1 MSQGAV
7 KVRFWG
13 VRVSTPT
20 VDRTTWRYGGNT
32 PCVEI
37 EAGDG
42 SRFIL
47 DCGTGLRIL
56 GRRYADTFGE
66 QPIDAFVFVTHYHW
80 DHIQGLPFFYP
91 LYSERNHFHF
101 YSFRSEY
108 LGPDSLKRVMQT
120 QMALPYFP
128 VDLSVLNA
136 KREYTEIAGGDKL
149 EIRDMKISAQWLN
162 HPQGCL
168 GFRFETPAG
177 VVVYATDNEPGVPK
191 LDKNLRDLAAGAD
204 IYIHDAQYT
213 PEQLATNHKDWG
225 HSSWQEGVNVAREAG
240 ARNLVLFHH
249 DPDSSDRMLDAY
261 LRNTRQQFANAW
273 TASEGMVMTL
283 DEKKMDVVMRD
294 TRTGQRREGFFRA
307 TIVGYTEEGRAF
319 EEETVIRDLSLH
331 GALLYLDN
339 LPRLQSELQVMMEAP
354 VDELHPDGRIPL
366 RGFVIR
372 REHPPG
378 EKNRHAVGIVF
389 AEEVDPDR
397 IGG

>member
-1 MSQGAV
+1 MKRAKLFSPSEVDEAGELPLRTSQRMSQGAV

-13 VRVSTPT
+13 VRGSTPT

-42 SRFIL
+42 ARFIL

-66 QPIDAFVFVTHYHW
+66 QPIDASVFITHYHW

-91 LYSERNHFHF
+91 LYSEQNHFHF

-149 EIRDMKISAQWLN
+149 EIRGMKITAQWLN

-168 GFRFETPAG
+168 GFRFETPSG

-204 IYIHDAQYT
+204 VYIHDAQYT
-213 PEQLATNHKDWG
+213 PEPLATQH
-225 HSSWQEGVNVAREAG
+225 
-240 ARNLVLFHH
+240 
-249 DPDSSDRMLDAY
+249 
-261 LRNTRQQFANAW
+261 
-273 TASEGMVMTL
+273 
-283 DEKKMDVVMRD
+283 
-294 TRTGQRREGFFRA
+294 TG
-307 TIVGYTEEGRAF
+307 
-319 EEETVIRDLSLH
+319 
-331 GALLYLDN
+331 
-339 LPRLQSELQVMMEAP
+339 
-354 VDELHPDGRIPL
+354 
-366 RGFVIR
+366 
-372 REHPPG
+372 
-378 EKNRHAVGIVF
+378 
-389 AEEVDPDR
+389 
-397 IGG
+397 GGP